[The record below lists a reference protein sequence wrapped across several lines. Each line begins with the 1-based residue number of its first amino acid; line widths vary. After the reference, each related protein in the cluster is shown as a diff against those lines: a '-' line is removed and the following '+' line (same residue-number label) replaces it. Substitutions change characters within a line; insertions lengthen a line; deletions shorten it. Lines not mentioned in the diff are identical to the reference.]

1 MRVPTK
7 SEVSWRVSKTC
18 YSQVS
23 CQTPQTV
30 CDFTNLLEYEAVIR
44 ACFTSN
50 AEPCISITSS
60 GNTCW
65 DWIACMRTR
74 TDKRQPQDKL
84 GPDQYWTRYSEDFR
98 YHSIS
103 ISTGWAHTIMA
114 YRQLR
119 RRGQRQTYVEH
130 QMVGIPKRREEKLTS
145 RFQIVYVSIMGT
157 VMLAAFLEW
166 FLWLAAFLYC
176 LVKVYQ
182 KAEHWSIRLLAAV
195 MMILFTALR

>member
-1 MRVPTK
+1 
-7 SEVSWRVSKTC
+7 
-18 YSQVS
+18 
-23 CQTPQTV
+23 
-30 CDFTNLLEYEAVIR
+30 
-44 ACFTSN
+44 
-50 AEPCISITSS
+50 
-60 GNTCW
+60 
-65 DWIACMRTR
+65 
-74 TDKRQPQDKL
+74 
-84 GPDQYWTRYSEDFR
+84 
-98 YHSIS
+98 
-103 ISTGWAHTIMA
+103 MA